1 MKKIGWSLLICLALL
16 VIFAVPVFAAAS
28 AQEAVPLSFE
38 VTPASLGAIAGV
50 VISLLFSY
58 IPKLNVLYAELAPE
72 VKQLIMLGVL
82 LATSLVLYFLNCGGI
97 ISTGITCDKNGI
109 VQLITI
115 FISTLIA
122 NQSAFTITPRVD
134 AVKVAAE
141 QAQAE
146 SMRDA
151 HIGAP

>member
-1 MKKIGWSLLICLALL
+1 MKKIALSLVFCLALL
-16 VIFAVPVFAAAS
+16 IILTVPVFAASS
-28 AQEAVPLSFE
+28 AQEAQPLAFE

-82 LATSLVLYFLNCGGI
+82 LVTSLTLYGLNCGGI
-97 ISTGITCDKNGI
+97 LSTGITCDKNGI

-122 NQSAFTITPRVD
+122 NQSTFSIAPRSAV
-134 AVKVAAE
+134 VKVAAE
-141 QAQAE
+141 QAKVD
-146 SMRDA
+146 SLRDA
-151 HIGAP
+151 YIGLP